1 MTLRPAVLTFVFT
14 LCCVVASAQTAT
26 QFLVTPLG
34 SNVAQPAT
42 KADIPENAR
51 TPADIP
57 KADGEKSDSSNGEA
71 AKAAA
76 TQFRVERLR
85 LDGGAEL
92 LTIFGRLDGMRSGAA
107 SAPEVPLISVVRDTL
122 SDTSPENDRL
132 RYVWMLSYTR
142 PNLLKRIASAIPF
155 LYQHVGNQAEAY
167 NRPPR
172 PILDLANPTRQTWN
186 HFFWSGMQSVFLD
199 SYGIPVKASTRTYRR
214 NAADYRAGHVM
225 QALSILDT
233 YAKLRQTTRDESEL
247 LALAGTNSSA
257 K

>member
-1 MTLRPAVLTFVFT
+1 MVLRPAVLVFLLT
-14 LCCVVASAQTAT
+14 LCCLVVSAQTAK
-26 QFLVTPLG
+26 QFLVTPVE
-34 SNVAQPAT
+34 SNLARPAT
-42 KADIPENAR
+42 KADTPESDR
-51 TPADIP
+51 PPADTP
-57 KADGEKSDSSNGEA
+57 KAGGEKNESPNSETV
-71 AKAAA
+71 KAAA
-76 TQFRVERLR
+76 TQFRVERLPVE
-85 LDGGAEL
+85 GGAEL
-92 LTIFGRLDGMRSGAA
+92 LTIFGKLDGMRSGAA
-107 SAPEVPLISVVRDTL
+107 SAPEVPLISVLRDTL
-122 SDTSPENDRL
+122 SDSNPENDRL